1 MVKALHTAPSV
12 RSRIKGAPVKG
23 RPGKGHPGKG
33 RPGKGRTP
41 VGKKGKAGRTRQPVK
56 GASRKVV
63 APSSRPPRSAAWL
76 NRVLILSGAAVVLAA
91 AVQAYL
97 VLERIPVQRIS
108 VTGDLEHT
116 RAEAVQAMVQPALAG
131 GFLNADLQRI
141 RTELEALPWIY
152 RVSVRRKWPNALEI
166 NVAEQLPIARWGTDG
181 FLNHEGEVFR
191 SSNSEQWQS
200 LPILRGPEGAARSLV
215 ASYQRLADTL
225 RPLGLAVQQLSVDER
240 AQVNAQLSGGVEL
253 ALGGDDFKERMQ
265 RLVTVYHSELAG
277 RMAEVQRIDLRY
289 ASGIA
294 VAFREPVQVA
304 GSEL

>member
-1 MVKALHTAPSV
+1 MVKALHTAPAV
-12 RSRIKGAPVKG
+12 RSRTKGG
-23 RPGKGHPGKG
+23 PGKG

-41 VGKKGKAGRTRQPVK
+41 AGKTSKTGRTRQPAK

-63 APSSRPPRSAAWL
+63 APSSKPRRSAAWL
-76 NRVLILSGAAVVLAA
+76 NRVLILAGAAVVLAA
-91 AVQAYL
+91 AAQAYL

-166 NVAEQLPIARWGTDG
+166 NVSEQLPIARWGADG
-181 FLNHEGEVFR
+181 FLNHEGQVFR
-191 SSNSEQWQS
+191 SNNSEQWQS
-200 LPILRGPEGAARSLV
+200 LPVLRGPEGAARSLV
-215 ASYQRLADTL
+215 ASYQRLVDTL

-240 AQVNAQLSGGVEL
+240 GQVNAQLSGGVQL

-265 RLVTVYHSELAG
+265 RLVTVYHSELAE
-277 RMAEVQRIDLRY
+277 RMTEVQRIDLRY
-289 ASGIA
+289 ASGVA
-294 VAFREPVQVA
+294 VAYREPAQVV
-304 GSEL
+304 GLEL